1 MFAIVITA
9 LGAPAAD
16 LITSLPGWTG
26 PLPSKH
32 WSGFVDSTKDPKYGQ
47 LHSHYWFAASE
58 NDPAT
63 DPVLVWFNG
72 GPGASSLFGFM
83 AELGPFMFN
92 DDSKKCGSFNTTGIP
107 CPIANEY
114 GWTKVASL
122 LAISGPPPVGFSY
135 CDAGGVSGDGYSC
148 GDWDDT
154 RTAIANKDALVSWA
168 KEFPEF
174 AGREMYIA
182 GESYAGKRE
191 QATATATQ
199 PHSHILLTLPCC
211 FLSLQV
217 STSQRSYSRSSPT
230 RRAV

>member
-1 MFAIVITA
+1 M
-9 LGAPAAD
+9 
-16 LITSLPGWTG
+16 
-26 PLPSKH
+26 
-32 WSGFVDSTKDPKYGQ
+32 
-47 LHSHYWFAASE
+47 
-58 NDPAT
+58 
-63 DPVLVWFNG
+63 LVWFNG

-191 QATATATQ
+191 QDTATQ
-199 PHSHILLTLPCC
+199 PHLADDALLLP
-211 FLSLQV
+211 LLQV

>member
-1 MFAIVITA
+1 MFGLFVE
-9 LGAPAAD
+9 LGPYYLNQD
-16 LITSLPGWTG
+16 SL
-26 PLPSKH
+26 
-32 WSGFVDSTKDPKYGQ
+32 DDPKYNQ
-47 LHSHYWFAASE
+47 
-58 NDPAT
+58 
-63 DPVLVWFNG
+63 
-72 GPGASSLFGFM
+72 
-83 AELGPFMFN
+83 
-92 DDSKKCGSFNTTGIP
+92 TGIP
-107 CPIANEY
+107 QVQRNEY
-114 GWTKVASL
+114 GWTKLASL

-191 QATATATQ
+191 QATATQPHSHTATQ
-199 PHSHILLTLPCC
+199 PHLADDALLLP
-211 FLSLQV
+211 LLQV

>member
-92 DDSKKCGSFNTTGIP
+92 DDSKKCGSFNKTGIP

-199 PHSHILLTLPCC
+199 PHSHTA
-211 FLSLQV
+211 
-217 STSQRSYSRSSPT
+217 T
-230 RRAV
+230 

>member
-1 MFAIVITA
+1 MTCFFSRAGFAE
-9 LGAPAAD
+9 
-16 LITSLPGWTG
+16 
-26 PLPSKH
+26 
-32 WSGFVDSTKDPKYGQ
+32 
-47 LHSHYWFAASE
+47 SE
-58 NDPAT
+58 NDPAN
-63 DPVLVWFNG
+63 DPVLVWYNG

-182 GESYAGKRE
+182 GESYAGIYVPTLVQQILADEKSGLNLKGF
-191 QATATATQ
+191 AIGDGCIGHKDMPAGYHLDFHVCASILTS
-199 PHSHILLTLPCC
+199 HSVMQC
-211 FLSLQV
+211 
-217 STSQRSYSRSSPT
+217 R
-230 RRAV
+230 